1 MTVSERVELIKF
13 DEPKYL
19 EDGKAVVSQR
29 KEAEDLAKVI
39 HDQGYSNIFLLGIGG
54 TEFEFGH
61 YMNIYFQECQM

>member
-19 EDGKAVVSQR
+19 EDGKAVVDQR

-39 HDQGYSNIFLLGIGG
+39 QTFSY
-54 TEFEFGH
+54 
-61 YMNIYFQECQM
+61 